1 MYYIKEIIE
10 STLNKRGETTKV
22 SCKGKKT
29 MAKHNDTIP
38 IEVSILTVDHDIKG
52 TVHVSKYTSTNRE
65 LTDLLND
72 KERRFLAVTNAEIY
86 SRNSSQ
92 TPRRYNFLEIHMDY
106 VLMVH
111 PSTQAV
117 FKESGKAQEDI
128 ARFRELRSKL
138 NQTKPF

>member
-1 MYYIKEIIE
+1 
-10 STLNKRGETTKV
+10 
-22 SCKGKKT
+22 
-29 MAKHNDTIP
+29 MAKHIDTIP
-38 IEVSILTVDHDIKG
+38 IEVSILTVDYDIKG

-72 KERRFLAVTNAEIY
+72 RERRFLAVTNAEIY
-86 SRNSSQ
+86 SRNSNQ

-117 FKESGKAQEDI
+117 FKETGKAQEDI
-128 ARFRELRSKL
+128 ARFRELRLKL

>member
-1 MYYIKEIIE
+1 
-10 STLNKRGETTKV
+10 
-22 SCKGKKT
+22 
-29 MAKHNDTIP
+29 MAKHIDTIP
-38 IEVSILTVDHDIKG
+38 IEVSILTEDFDIKG

-86 SRNSSQ
+86 SRNSTQ

-128 ARFRELRSKL
+128 ARFRELRLKL

>member
-1 MYYIKEIIE
+1 MA
-10 STLNKRGETTKV
+10 
-22 SCKGKKT
+22 GK
-29 MAKHNDTIP
+29 NIDTIP

-52 TVHVSKYTSTNRE
+52 TVHVSKYTNTNRE

-86 SRNSSQ
+86 PKNGYQ
-92 TPRRYNFLEIHMDY
+92 PPRKYSFLEIHMDY

-111 PSTQAV
+111 PFAQAV
-117 FKESGKAQEDI
+117 FKESGKSQEDI
-128 ARFRELRSKL
+128 ARFRELRLKL

>member
-1 MYYIKEIIE
+1 
-10 STLNKRGETTKV
+10 
-22 SCKGKKT
+22 
-29 MAKHNDTIP
+29 MAKNIDTIP
-38 IEVSILTVDHDIKG
+38 IEVSILTVDYDIKG

-72 KERRFLAVTNAEIY
+72 RERRFLAVTNAEIY
-86 SRNSSQ
+86 SRNGNQ

-111 PSTQAV
+111 PSAQAV
-117 FKESGKAQEDI
+117 FKETGKAQEDI
-128 ARFRELRSKL
+128 ARFRDLRMKL

>member
-1 MYYIKEIIE
+1 
-10 STLNKRGETTKV
+10 
-22 SCKGKKT
+22 
-29 MAKHNDTIP
+29 MAKHIDTIP

-86 SRNSSQ
+86 PRNSAQS
-92 TPRRYNFLEIHMDY
+92 PRRYNFLEIHMDY

-111 PSTQAV
+111 PATQAV
-117 FKESGKAQEDI
+117 FKDSGKTQEDI